1 MNVKKLIS
9 MFSAA
14 LFACS
19 VFALDVKAEVVNVAD
34 VVYPGSMDVIMEL
47 AGRYD
52 SGSGDGGAVFTAYA
66 DKAEKLFVVNSA
78 EKALDIVD
86 LSDAGDDFD
95 LGRTK
100 RIEIDVVD
108 GLGQIGEITSVV
120 VDKKESFIAVSLA
133 AEIPQE
139 DGWVVFLDM
148 KGNILKVIGAGP
160 KPGIMVMTPD
170 NNTLLVA
177 NEGEPDDLYINDP
190 EGSVTVIDVRSGVR
204 KASAVTVGFEGVPVE
219 ETVRKTDLDATWAET
234 FEPEHITVSKDSKTA
249 YVSLQES
256 NALAVLDL
264 KAMEF
269 TGVFDMGVKDHSLP
283 ENRLDAS
290 DKDKIN
296 IAQYPVLGMYMPD
309 DVELVTVKGKEYLL
323 TANEGAWQS
332 YTNWSDTITVNE
344 IKEKGLLGLDASY
357 YGGLSEESINS
368 ILAADKFDEKFGR
381 FMVSKHEGV
390 GEDGK
395 YDALYAFGGRS
406 FSIVDTMNMGIVY
419 DSGDELEEITAK
431 SLYKYFNASAKEP
444 IRDVS
449 SALNGPAPQALAA
462 GEIGNTTYAFIGLG
476 EVGGVA
482 AYSLDDI
489 TEPEFV
495 SYSASRDFGGNID
508 SGPTDLLFVEAE
520 KSPTGKALLAV
531 TCEASGTVALYEIRE
546 RQEKMI
552 TILHTNDQHA
562 RVSPGDGL
570 GMAKIAGLKDE
581 FTGYNESVLLLDV
594 GDVLHGTT
602 FATLEKGASV
612 VKVMNEVGYDVMTPG
627 NHDFN
632 YGKDRLL
639 ELAAMAD
646 FDIISSNI
654 AYEGGAS
661 FLKQYVIKEVDGIK
675 VAVFGLTTPE
685 TYYKTLPSNVEGLT
699 INDPVTTA
707 RMMMAMLE
715 PISDVQIALTHLG
728 TDESTEEDE
737 RSTAIAMAV
746 EGIDLILDG
755 HSHTVFEYGKVVNG
769 TMIASTGEYNKNV
782 GVVNLLVGKRS
793 VDVLEPILVNMD
805 STTAI
810 KGDSEVTSIISEI
823 NAGQA
828 EILKEVVGYSDV
840 VLDGVRNN
848 VRSKETNLGNL
859 IADAMLE
866 KTGAELAFMN
876 GGGIRSSIDIGD
888 ITLGEVITVLPFGNY
903 VETRKYTG
911 SIIKAALEHSVEF
924 LPATAGS
931 FLQVGGITFDVDI
944 SKAKGERVS
953 NIMIEG
959 MPIDEAMEYTV
970 ALNNFLGA
978 GGDGYTMFIG
988 SPVLI
993 EYPALDEIFV
1003 EYLKLHSPVAPAV
1016 EGRIHVIS

>member
-19 VFALDVKAEVVNVAD
+19 VFAIDVKAEVVNVAD
-34 VVYPGSMDVIMEL
+34 VVYPGSMDVILEL

-66 DKAEKLFVVNSA
+66 EKAEKLLVVNSA

-95 LGRTK
+95 LDRTR
-100 RIEIDVVD
+100 RIEFDGVD
-108 GLGQIGEITSVV
+108 GLEHIGEITSVV
-120 VDKKESFIAVSLA
+120 VDKKEAFIAVSLA

-139 DGWVVFLDM
+139 DGLVVFLDM

-160 KPGIMVMTPD
+160 KPGMMTLTPD

-177 NEGEPDDLYINDP
+177 NEGEPDDLYTTDP
-190 EGSVTVIDVRSGVR
+190 EGSVTVIDVRNGVR
-204 KASAVTVGFEGVPVE
+204 KASAFTVGFEGVPVE
-219 ETVRKTDLDATWAET
+219 ETVRKTDTSATFPES
-234 FEPEHITVSKDSKTA
+234 FEPEHITVAKDSKTA

-264 KAMEF
+264 KAMKF
-269 TGVFDMGVKDHSLP
+269 TGVFDMGVKDHSFP
-283 ENRLDAS
+283 DSRLDAS
-290 DKDKIN
+290 DMDNIN

-332 YTNWSDTITVNE
+332 YSKWNDTITINE
-344 IKEKGLLGLDASY
+344 IKAKGLLGIDASN
-357 YGGLSEESINS
+357 YGGLSQESINA
-368 ILAADKFDEKFGR
+368 IFAVDKFDEKFGR
-381 FMVSKHEGV
+381 FMVSKYEGI
-390 GEDGK
+390 GEGGK
-395 YDALYAFGGRS
+395 YEALYGFGGRS
-406 FSIVDTMNMGIVY
+406 FSIVDTKNLEIVY

-431 SLYKYFNASAKEP
+431 SLYKYFNASSEGAA
-444 IRDVS
+444 RDARS
-449 SALNGPAPQALAA
+449 DENGPAPQALAT
-462 GEIGNTTYAFIGLG
+462 GQIGSSTYAFIGLG

-482 AYSLDDI
+482 TYCLDDI
-489 TEPEFV
+489 ADPEFV
-495 SYSASRDFGGNID
+495 SYSASRDFGGNKD
-508 SGPTDLLFVEAE
+508 SGPTALIFVDAD
-520 KSPTGKALLAV
+520 KSPTGEALLAV
-531 TCEASGTVALYEIRE
+531 TCESSGTVALYEIHE
-546 RQEKMI
+546 RKEKMI

-562 RVSPGDGL
+562 RVTPGDGL
-570 GMAKIAGLKDE
+570 GMARIASLKDE
-581 FTGYNESVLLLDV
+581 FAGYGNEVLLLDV

-602 FATLEKGASV
+602 FATLEKGESV
-612 VKVMNEVGYDVMTPG
+612 VRVMNEVGYDTMTPG

-639 ELAAMAD
+639 ELAGMAD

-654 AYEGGAS
+654 EYEDGTS
-661 FLKQYVIKEVDGIK
+661 FLKPYVIKEVDGVR
-675 VAVFGLTTPE
+675 VAIFGLTTPE
-685 TYYKTLPSNVEGLT
+685 TYYKTLPSNVEGLN

-707 RMMMAMLE
+707 KMMMAMLE
-715 PISDVQIALTHLG
+715 PVSDVQIALAHLG
-728 TDESTEEDE
+728 SDLSTLEDE
-737 RSTAIAMAV
+737 RSTAIAMEVA
-746 EGIDLILDG
+746 GIDLILDG
-755 HSHTVFEYGKVVNG
+755 HSHTVLEYGKVVNG
-769 TMIASTGEYNKNV
+769 TMIASAGEYNKNV
-782 GVVNLLVGKRS
+782 GVVNLLIGKKS
-793 VDVLEPILVNMD
+793 VDVLEPVLVNVAA
-805 STTAI
+805 STAI
-810 KGDSEVTSIISEI
+810 MGDSDVTAIISEI

-840 VLDGVRNN
+840 ILDGVRNN
-848 VRSKETNLGNL
+848 VRAKETNLGNM
-859 IADAMLE
+859 IADAMLA

-876 GGGIRSSIDIGD
+876 GGGIRDSINIGE

-931 FLQVGGITFDVDI
+931 FLQVGGITFDVDL
-944 SKAKGERVS
+944 SKEKGTRVS
-953 NIMIEG
+953 NIMIAG
-959 MPIDEAMEYTV
+959 IPIDEAREYTV

-978 GGDGYTMFIG
+978 GGDEYAMLVG
-988 SPVLI
+988 SPILI
-993 EYPALDEIFV
+993 EYPALDEILI
-1003 EYLKLHSPVAPAV
+1003 EYIRLHSPVAPAV
-1016 EGRIHVIS
+1016 EGRINILS

>member
-1 MNVKKLIS
+1 MKKLVS

-19 VFALDVKAEVVNVAD
+19 VFALDVKAEIVSVAD
-34 VVYPGSMDVIMEL
+34 VVYPGSMDVILEL

-52 SGSGDGGAVFTAYA
+52 SGSGDGGAVFAAYA

-86 LSDAGDDFD
+86 LSDAGDDFELD
-95 LGRTK
+95 RTR
-100 RIEIDVVD
+100 RIEFDGVD

-120 VDKKESFIAVSLA
+120 VDKKESFIAVSVTA
-133 AEIPQE
+133 ALTQ
-139 DGWVVFLDM
+139 DNGWVVFLDM
-148 KGNILKVIGAGP
+148 KGNVLKVIGAGS
-160 KPGIMVMTPD
+160 KPGMMTLTPD

-177 NEGEPDDLYINDP
+177 NEGEPDTLYTADP
-190 EGSVTVIDVRSGVR
+190 EGSVTIIDVRNGVR
-204 KASAVTVGFEGVPVE
+204 KASAVNVGFTGVPVE
-219 ETVRKTDLDATWAET
+219 ETVRMADPSSTWEQS
-234 FEPEHITVSKDSKTA
+234 FEPEHITVSRDSKTA

-283 ENRLDAS
+283 DSRLDAS
-290 DKDKIN
+290 DKDNIN

-323 TANEGAWQS
+323 TANEGAWQN
-332 YTNWSDTITVNE
+332 YGTWTDWITVNE
-344 IKEKGLLGLDASY
+344 IKADGLLGLDASQY
-357 YGGLSEESINS
+357 EGLGQAAIDAMVAASTFKDGLGRMKVSRLQGIGG
-368 ILAADKFDEKFGR
+368 
-381 FMVSKHEGV
+381 
-390 GEDGK
+390 DGK
-395 YDALYAFGGRS
+395 YDVLYSFGGRS
-406 FSIVDTMNMGIVY
+406 FSILDAKNMEIVY

-431 SLYKYFNASAKEP
+431 SLYKYFNASSEDAA
-444 IRDVS
+444 RDIKS
-449 SALNGPAPQALAA
+449 DENGPAPQALAT
-462 GEIGNTTYAFIGLG
+462 GQIGKSTYAFIGLG
-476 EVGGVA
+476 EIGGVA
-482 AYSLDDI
+482 TYCLDDI
-489 TEPEFV
+489 TDPEFV
-495 SYSASRDFGGNID
+495 SYSASRDFTGNKD
-508 SGPTDLLFVEAE
+508 SGPTDLIFVDAD
-520 KSPTGKALLAV
+520 KSPTGEALLAV
-531 TCEASGTVALYEIRE
+531 TCEASGTVALYEIHE
-546 RQEKMI
+546 RKEKMI

-562 RVSPGDGL
+562 RVTPGDGL
-570 GMAKIAGLKDE
+570 GMARVASLKDE
-581 FTGYNESVLLLDV
+581 FAGYGNEVLLLDV

-602 FATLEKGASV
+602 FATLEKGESV
-612 VKVMNEVGYDVMTPG
+612 VRVMNEVGYDAMTPG

-639 ELAAMAD
+639 ELAGMAE

-654 AYEGGAS
+654 AYEDGAS
-661 FLKQYVIKEVDGIK
+661 FLKPYVIKEVDGIR
-675 VAVFGLTTPE
+675 VAIFGLTSPE
-685 TYYKTLPSNVEGLT
+685 TYYKTLPSNVEGLN

-707 RMMMAMLE
+707 KMMMAMLE
-715 PISDVQIALTHLG
+715 PISDIQIALTHLG

-755 HSHTVFEYGKVVNG
+755 HSHSVFEYGKVVNG
-769 TMIASTGEYNKNV
+769 TMIASAGEYNKNV
-782 GVVNLLVGKRS
+782 GVVNLLVGKKG
-793 VDVLEPILVNMD
+793 VDVLEPVLVNVAA
-805 STTAI
+805 STAI
-810 KGDSEVTSIISEI
+810 MGDSGVTAIISEI

-828 EILKEVVGYSDV
+828 DILKEVVGYSNV
-840 VLDGVRNN
+840 ILDGIRDN

-876 GGGIRSSIDIGD
+876 GGGIRSSINIGD
-888 ITLGEVITVLPFGNY
+888 ITLGEVITALPFGNY

-924 LPATAGS
+924 LPGTAGS
-931 FLQVGGITFDVDI
+931 FLQVGGITFDADT
-944 SKAKGERVS
+944 SKEAGSRVS
-953 NIMIEG
+953 NIMIAG
-959 MPIDEAMEYTV
+959 MPIEEAKEYTA

-993 EYPALDEIFV
+993 EYPALDEILI
-1003 EYLKLHSPVAPAV
+1003 EYLNLHSPVAPAV
-1016 EGRIHVIS
+1016 EGRINVIS